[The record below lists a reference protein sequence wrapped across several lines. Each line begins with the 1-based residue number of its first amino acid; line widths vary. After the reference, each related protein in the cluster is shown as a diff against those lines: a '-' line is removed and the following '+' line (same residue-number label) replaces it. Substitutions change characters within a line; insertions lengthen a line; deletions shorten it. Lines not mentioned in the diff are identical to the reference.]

1 MNNHYETLGL
11 TFSSTAEE
19 IKTAYQKLSEKF
31 HPDNNNGDAYFENM
45 FSQIQEAYDTLSNN
59 ISRLEYDRKNNFN
72 PLTSGNSNP
81 EVKDNFPEILYFE
94 SDKNSFEEGES
105 IRLSWKTT
113 NVDKVI
119 IKPFGTVEN
128 SGTKVFKLKNYDKET
143 LSITLQATNNLVNE
157 TITKTIKLKNN
168 IMEFDFATI
177 QEDEKAKEPEK
188 LQEKVEVP
196 EPVRYEPKVYAN
208 SFAPPIAKAAVITT
222 ESFFS
227 AEGRLRRGDYL
238 GRAFLLAIPAGIAV
252 VISDTSNDDSTIFIS
267 SIIMLVVGVLSII
280 QFIKRLH
287 DINLSG
293 WLSLAT
299 IIPILGALFGF
310 IVLFIDGNKGPN
322 KYGDDPKGRS

>member
-11 TFSSTAEE
+11 SSSATKEE
-19 IKTAYQKLSEKF
+19 INIAYRKLSQKF
-31 HPDNNNGDAYFENM
+31 HPDNNNGDVYFENM
-45 FSQIQEAYDTLSNN
+45 FSQIQDAYNLLSNEGKK
-59 ISRLEYDRKNNFN
+59 SEYDLKNNNDQKEPGF
-72 PLTSGNSNP
+72 SNP
-81 EVKDNFPEILYFE
+81 EVKDNAPEIINFE
-94 SDKNSFEEGES
+94 SDKDSFEEGES

-119 IKPFGTVEN
+119 IKPFGIVEN

-143 LSITLQATNNLVNE
+143 LSITLQATNNLVDE

-177 QEDEKAKEPEK
+177 QEDEKVEVPEK

-196 EPVRYEPKVYAN
+196 EPVRDEPKVYAN
-208 SFAPPIAKAAVITT
+208 SFAPPITRATVITK

-267 SIIMLVVGVLSII
+267 GIIMLVVGVLSII